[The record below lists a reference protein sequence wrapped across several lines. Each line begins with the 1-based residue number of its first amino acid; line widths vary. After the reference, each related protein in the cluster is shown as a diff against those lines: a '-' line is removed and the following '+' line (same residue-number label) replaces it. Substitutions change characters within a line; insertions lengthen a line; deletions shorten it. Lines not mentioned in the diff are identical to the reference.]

1 MNLEEFLFSITGTS
15 HWITLI
21 ILTLMLHLMRRM
33 IVLGCATQKNLSAS
47 FGGSKTEHVKMK
59 EELTAL

>member
-1 MNLEEFLFSITGTS
+1 MNLEEFLFSITETS

-21 ILTLMLHLMRRM
+21 TLTLMLHLMRRM
-33 IVLGCATQKNLSAS
+33 IVLPAS
-47 FGGSKTEHVKMK
+47 FGGSKTEHVKMT